1 MILIFFLFHSI
12 IFLKNANR
20 FLSLIYLSA
29 FFKNCAPVSWIKI
42 FLGVHLFS
50 ANLCLSFSFM
60 LFAFCNYLEGLSCIF
75 ILKICFSK
83 LQVAEWSL
91 LYAKWMETATT
102 ALIWPLAWEL
112 QYAMNTILKRQK
124 KILSPSYLKIS
135 KSFLFIQH
143 MVSPFFHFS
152 LTLGVFHRFF
162 FWLPCSIW
170 SSQARNYI
178 WVEVVIHAA
187 SAAMLDPL
195 THCTGLGIKP
205 ASWCYRDPW
214 SDAS

>member
-143 MVSPFFHFS
+143 MVSPFFLFS
-152 LTLGVFHRFF
+152 LTLGVFQRFF
-162 FWLPCSIW
+162 FLAALQHMEFPGQELYLSWSGDPCCFCSNAG
-170 SSQARNYI
+170 SFN
-178 WVEVVIHAA
+178 
-187 SAAMLDPL
+187 PL
-195 THCTGLGIKP
+195 HWAGDQTCILVL
-205 ASWCYRDPW
+205 
-214 SDAS
+214 